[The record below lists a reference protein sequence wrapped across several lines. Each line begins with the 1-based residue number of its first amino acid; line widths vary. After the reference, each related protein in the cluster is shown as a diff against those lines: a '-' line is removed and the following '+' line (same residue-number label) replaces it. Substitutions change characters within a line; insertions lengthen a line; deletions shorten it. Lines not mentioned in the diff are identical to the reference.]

1 MKMNFRFDCIGS
13 LIVLILVALL
23 IPMSIVPIA
32 HSQGDSSVP
41 KASPIYPIVR
51 APLPAGIKL
60 DANVYVTMRDY
71 IKIAVDIYRPEK
83 DGRYPALLSM
93 SPYIKELQQWPPILT
108 HSIEAGNTPF
118 FVSNGYVHVIAQI
131 RGTGLSQ
138 GQYNYY
144 SIKEHQDG
152 YDLVEWIAQ
161 QPWCNGNVGMLG
173 DSYFGMTQWL
183 VAGQRP
189 PHLKCIAPY
198 EAKTDIYR
206 DTVYEGGHYGGM
218 FFSQWALDTLYQAF
232 WPGPVEGKLPPAN
245 FIADMLSNPFDGPYY
260 WERSGWTKIDKIEIP
275 VLAMTTPGSSHSQGM
290 LRSYPKIKGP
300 KKLLVLPNPG
310 FYAHVLLIRS
320 RPLNEY
326 ILKWFDHWLK
336 GVNNGIMEEPEV
348 TIFDPGTNEWR
359 YEDKYPLARTT
370 WTKFYLRSNP
380 AGPANNPPYGL
391 ISGEVPSEVEN
402 PDTYTTPDEK
412 EVMSR
417 KPVIAYSTSPLTK
430 DLRVWGPL
438 STIIYGSTTTKDTTW
453 FVHLGDQGPDG
464 KVNFLSWSNL
474 KASLRE
480 VDESKSEPGNPF
492 HPFRNP
498 SLPEPNKIYKF
509 EIGMKPIFHTF
520 KAGHKI
526 WLQIQSDDANYQT
539 RLHTVYNA
547 EMLPFPG
554 KNTVHHDSIN
564 PSHLLLPI
572 ITDAPVMKPVGAP
585 VSQIRWPLE

>member
-1 MKMNFRFDCIGS
+1 MKMNFHIDCIGS
-13 LIVLILVALL
+13 LIVLILVALV
-23 IPMSIVPIA
+23 IPMSIVTIA

-71 IKIAVDIYRPEK
+71 VMIAVDIYRPEK
-83 DGRYPALLSM
+83 DGRYPVILSM
-93 SPYIKELQQWPPILT
+93 SPYIKELQQWSPLLT

-118 FVSNGYVHVIAQI
+118 FVSKGYVHVIAQI

-138 GQYNYY
+138 GQYNFF

-161 QPWCNGNVGMLG
+161 QPWSNGNVGMTG
-173 DSYFGMTQWL
+173 DSYFGMIQWL
-183 VAGQRP
+183 VAGQKP

-198 EAKTDIYR
+198 EAQTDIYR
-206 DTVYEGGHYGGM
+206 DSCYEGGHFGSSFLSMWGTDTI
-218 FFSQWALDTLYQAF
+218 FQAL
-232 WPGPVEGKLPPAN
+232 WPGSVEGKLPPTN
-245 FIADMLSNPFDGPYY
+245 FIVDIASNPFDGPYF

-275 VLAMTTPGSSHSQGM
+275 VLVMTTPGSSHSKGM

-300 KKLLVLPNPG
+300 KKLLILPRPG
-310 FYAHVLLIRS
+310 FFSHVLFIGS

-326 ILKWFDHWLK
+326 IVKWFDYWLK
-336 GVNNGIMEEPEV
+336 GINNGIMDEPAV
-348 TIFDPGTNEWR
+348 TIFDPSTNEWR
-359 YEDKYPLARTT
+359 HEREYPLARTR
-370 WTKFYLRSNP
+370 WTKFYLCSNP
-380 AGPANNPPYGL
+380 VGPATKPPYAL
-391 ISGEVPSEVEN
+391 ISREAPSGSED
-402 PDTYTTPDEK
+402 PDTYLTPDER
-412 EVMSR
+412 EVMSG
-417 KPVIAYSTSPLTK
+417 KPVIAYSTPSLT
-430 DLRVWGPL
+430 DNLRVWGPL
-438 STIIYGSTTTKDTTW
+438 SATLYASTTTRDTTW

-464 KVNFLSWSNL
+464 KVMFLSSGNL

-480 VDESKSEPGNPF
+480 VDETKSEPGLPF
-492 HPFRNP
+492 HSFRSP
-498 SLPEPNKIYKF
+498 SPPEPNKIYKF
-509 EIGMKPIFHTF
+509 EIALKPIFHTF
-520 KAGHKI
+520 KTGHKI
-526 WLQIQSDDANYQT
+526 WLQIQSDDASYQT

-554 KNTVHHDSIN
+554 KNTVYHDTIN

-572 ITDAPVMKPVGAP
+572 SPDAPMIKPVEPP